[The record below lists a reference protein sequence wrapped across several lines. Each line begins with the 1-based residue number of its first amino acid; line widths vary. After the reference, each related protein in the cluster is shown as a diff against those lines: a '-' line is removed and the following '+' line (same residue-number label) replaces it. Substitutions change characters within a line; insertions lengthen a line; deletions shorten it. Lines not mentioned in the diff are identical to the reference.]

1 MKKDRKRQGGGIRC
15 RFFFSFST
23 SPLEVCRIK
32 REPTVKTHVPER
44 VFSLHMGGP
53 VRAFSSVIWIRCISV
68 FWGHKEKHMRRLTA
82 HQRLSVCKYFA
93 CRIVDGH

>member
-1 MKKDRKRQGGGIRC
+1 MS
-15 RFFFSFST
+15 FFSSFST

-44 VFSLHMGGP
+44 VFSLHTGVQSGHS
-53 VRAFSSVIWIRCISV
+53 RRSSGSDASLF
-68 FWGHKEKHMRRLTA
+68 FWGGDKEKHMRRLTA